1 MTTTRN
7 TARGRAVA
15 TVLALALALPLAAAS
30 GALAA
35 PRAADRTT
43 TADAPVTRPE
53 LPRPTGK
60 YAVGRDTLHLVD
72 KSRKDLWDPSK
83 PRELMA
89 SMYYPARGE
98 GGHATAYTS
107 LKAARALIA
116 HYDLA
121 VPPAAY
127 SSTRTYARAGAPAAR
142 GRFPLVLLSPGFTAP
157 RSTLTHLAEDLASR
171 GYVVATVDHAH
182 EAAGA
187 EFEGGRVP
195 PCLGCDPNT
204 NVPGPR
210 ITENRAQDL
219 SYVLDRLVGSKA
231 DKADKPGG
239 SGSPGQAA
247 GSAWRHAKMIDPE
260 RIGSG
265 GHSIGGAATIALMN
279 TDRRVRA
286 GMNMDGGIQIKP
298 EGLRG
303 RPFLMLGTQ
312 QTTQPDDPYD
322 WAGAW
327 PLMDGWKRWLAVA
340 GSGHFTFTDAPVV
353 LQQLGDVDPDA
364 PISGKRAAEITRAYI
379 AAFYDQH
386 LRGIERPLLNG
397 PTPGNPEVSFHQ
409 P

>member
-1 MTTTRN
+1 MTGTRN
-7 TARGRAVA
+7 TARGRAAA
-15 TVLALALALPLAAAS
+15 TVLALALALPLAGAS

-35 PRAADRTT
+35 PSAPDRTT
-43 TADAPVTRPE
+43 AEAPATRPE

-72 KSRKDLWDPSK
+72 KSRKDLWDPTK

-89 SMYYPARGE
+89 SVYYPASGE
-98 GGHATAYTS
+98 GGRATAYTS
-107 LKAARALIA
+107 LASARALIT
-116 HYDLA
+116 YYKLD
-121 VPPAAY
+121 VSPAAY

-182 EAAGA
+182 EAAGG
-187 EFEGGRVP
+187 EFEGGRMP
-195 PCLGCDPNT
+195 PCLGCDPDST
-204 NVPGPR
+204 VPGSR

-219 SYVLDRLVGSKA
+219 SYVLDRLVGGKSGKA
-231 DKADKPGG
+231 GESTEGAEP
-239 SGSPGQAA
+239 
-247 GSAWRHAKMIDPE
+247 AWRRAKMIDPE

-265 GHSIGGAATIALMN
+265 GHSIGGAATMALMN

-286 GMNMDGGIQIKP
+286 GTNMDGGIQIKP

-364 PISGKRAAEITRAYI
+364 PISGKRSAEITRAYI
-379 AAFYDQH
+379 GAFYDQH
-386 LRGIERPLLNG
+386 LRGIKRPLLEG
-397 PTPGNPEVSFHQ
+397 PTPGNPEVTFHQ